1 MANLDEKL
9 RVKIDAHVVQQLG
22 AELITSPAI
31 ALLELIKNAHD
42 ADATYC
48 YIDIDTKYVE
58 KIDNNIFIGKVTVK
72 DNGHGMQRDAIN
84 RSWLTVSYSAK
95 RAAKIQN
102 LKTNRNRTFTG
113 DKGLGRLG
121 SMQLAPIC
129 RISTFHTAGE
139 SGLQVSFSWNDFQH
153 GRNIDDVPVKELV
166 LAPQKT
172 TGTTLEIIG
181 LHDLSFWQD
190 SSNQKD
196 LAQRVAS
203 MISPHGQIQNFNIYF
218 RCDGIDYETT
228 ELSELLL
235 KQSASNF
242 SFKVDSDRVTINGQ
256 LDLLS
261 YRPSAN
267 QADQIERY
275 EKFIT
280 SDNGLSLAS
289 YLSNSNA
296 LQEYK
301 IKHKEGKYVFYF
313 EFECLISDISETK
326 KSYYLYPGDFSGKI
340 FNFIFRKDS
349 LDLKSVSSK
358 NFDSLIETIQD
369 ITGGISAYRDG
380 FRIGSGRIDW
390 LNLSKEMTSGSG
402 SYSLRPSNIT
412 GFINLT
418 WDENRNLIEKSDR
431 ESFVEN
437 KEYKTF
443 FILSQFII
451 KKINDYLNK
460 SRRIS
465 LIFLKEMTQ
474 NEVGKPKGYSARL
487 AAKEINQL
495 SVSGKQSNEKIIVQI
510 EKSKKE
516 FESKRKDLNE
526 KIERSKDDLFSDPR
540 VTLELEKLNSMVADL
555 EMLVNVN
562 QQELQSFTKELSSY
576 QLSSE
581 QILSEIDGY
590 ERQIKNFYDYVAI
603 GLSAQALAHEA
614 NSQITN
620 IRLHLNL
627 ALQRLKD
634 LKIKDIPLIKEL
646 NSIQADTQVISKS
659 ISSLSPLVRA
669 QREKTD
675 SIIIS
680 EYVEEYVNLRKDYFL
695 KDEIDIK
702 ASTIEGDNCLIKF
715 NRGKLFQI
723 IDNITRNSEHWLK
736 LSKIHYPNEI
746 LEIKFSIHGYKIVIS
761 DSGKGIREPLEDVLF
776 DMFSTDKE
784 DGQGL
789 GLFIVKMLLD
799 ERGCSVKL
807 LHDRNKHGRRFKFEI
822 DLTEAAI

>member
-1 MANLDEKL
+1 MTNSDEKL
-9 RVKIDAHVVQQLG
+9 KVKIDAHVVQQLG

-31 ALLELIKNAHD
+31 ALLELIKNSHD

-48 YIDIDTKYVE
+48 SIDIDTRYIETIHNKEY
-58 KIDNNIFIGKVTVK
+58 IGRVTVK
-72 DNGHGMQRDAIN
+72 DNGCGMQRDVIN

-95 RAAKIQN
+95 RAAKMKN
-102 LKTNRNRTFTG
+102 LKTSRNRTFTG

-129 RISTFHTAGE
+129 RISTFHAPGE
-139 SGLQVSFSWNDFQH
+139 SGLQVSFSWDDFQH
-153 GRNIDDVPVKELV
+153 GRNIDEVPVQEVV
-166 LAPQKT
+166 LAPQRT
-172 TGTTLEIIG
+172 TGTTLDIIG
-181 LHDLSFWQD
+181 LHDLSSWKD
-190 SSNQKD
+190 PSNQKD

-203 MISPHGQIQNFNIYF
+203 MISPHGQIKNFNVYF
-218 RCDGIDYETT
+218 KCDGIEYETS

-242 SFKVDSDRVTINGQ
+242 SFEVTSNIVKINGQ

-267 QADQIERY
+267 QPDHASRY
-275 EKFIT
+275 DKFIT

-289 YLSNSNA
+289 YLSKSKVLN
-296 LQEYK
+296 EYK
-301 IKHKEGKYVFYF
+301 ITHKEGKYAFYF
-313 EFECLISDISETK
+313 EFECPISDISETK
-326 KSYYLYPGDFSGKI
+326 SSYYVYPGDFSGKI

-349 LDLKSVSSK
+349 LDLDSVSSK
-358 NFDSLIETIQD
+358 SFNSLVSTIQD

-380 FRIGSGRIDW
+380 FRIGSGQVDW
-390 LNLSKEMTSGSG
+390 LNLSNEMTSGGG
-402 SYSLRPSNIT
+402 SYSLRPLNIT

-443 FILSQFII
+443 FILSKFII
-451 KKINDYLNK
+451 KKINNYLNK
-460 SRRIS
+460 SRRLS
-465 LIFLKEMTQ
+465 LEFLQEMKQ
-474 NEVGKPKGYSARL
+474 NEEGKPKGYSARV

-495 SVSGKQSNEKIIVQI
+495 SISGKQSHEKVMLQI

-516 FESKRKDLNE
+516 FESKRKELRE
-526 KIERSKDDLFSDPR
+526 KIENSKDDLFSDPR
-540 VTLELEKLNSMVADL
+540 VTTELEKLNNMVADL
-555 EMLVNVN
+555 EKLVNTN
-562 QQELQSFTKELSSY
+562 QQEFQSFTKELSSY

-590 ERQIKNFYDYVAI
+590 ERQIKNFYDHVAI

-620 IRLHLNL
+620 IRLHLNS
-627 ALQRLKD
+627 ALKRLKD
-634 LKIKDIPLIKEL
+634 LNIKDITLIKEL

-675 SIIIS
+675 NIIIS
-680 EYVEEYVNLRKDYFL
+680 EYVQEYIELRKAYFL
-695 KDEIDIK
+695 KDGINIH
-702 ASTIEGDNCLIKF
+702 IEKSGNNSHSIKF

-736 LSKIHYPNEI
+736 LYKIHYPNEI
-746 LEIKFSIHGYKIVIS
+746 LSITFLISGFKLVIS
-761 DSGKGIREPLEDVLF
+761 DSGKGIREPLEDILF

-789 GLFIVKMLLD
+789 GLYIVQMLLE
-799 ERGCSVKL
+799 ERGCSIRL